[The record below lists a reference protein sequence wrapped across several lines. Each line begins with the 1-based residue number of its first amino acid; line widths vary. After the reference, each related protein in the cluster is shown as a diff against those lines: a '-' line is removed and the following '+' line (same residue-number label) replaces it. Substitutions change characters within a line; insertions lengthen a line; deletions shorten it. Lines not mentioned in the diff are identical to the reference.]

1 MGEAD
6 ELKGAVN
13 EGWNFAWRCRGRFA
27 IVQIASNQAAILQ
40 LDAPDS
46 TKVLTVVSAI
56 NGVNMWKQN
65 YLIWKLHDAE
75 IFELN
80 SHGLKHVAKIGIAEG
95 AFLAIHNCFV
105 FMTTQDGVEVLSLQ
119 GEHKQLLVVDHF
131 QGKSL
136 QLEVCEEVLVAVTS
150 ENRIRSWKIER
161 NEVKLSG
168 LPSGRKVDQVEKIQS
183 LRCNCDGTKIS
194 FFAESPKGDGTESKL
209 FVYDEYLDKFLCY
222 DFGDRRPVSHYWD
235 DEDCKLLAC
244 HIICSEEENSNELGE
259 KETAAS
265 FIFTFFV
272 TSDYP
277 QGIFEYEKI
286 VLLDDQRLLVG
297 VSIPY
302 LMFYTGASRPS
313 SDELAAPGSFEMKV
327 FRDYVGLEG
336 ADQKTK
342 KGLSYF
348 NYNLVLG
355 PVMLV
360 AAYQSIAW
368 IQDHAFW
375 KALAAICVQTKRTDI
390 AAYCFGRMQDAY
402 GAELIEEAEK
412 EPEEDARVAM
422 VALQLGQI
430 DDAKQ
435 LYANCKRYDLV
446 NRLHQ
451 LCCEWEKALEV
462 ATKND
467 RIHLKNTHHSYAKY
481 LEARGNYKDAIHHF
495 ELSGSHRYE
504 VPRMLYA
511 AQQVEELQDYIDNS
525 SDPALQRWWAHFCE
539 ANDLLSEAIEYYI
552 AARDTCSLVRVY
564 CYQKDFEA
572 ASEVVTSSGDFAGAF
587 QLAREY
593 EKIGDILQ
601 AIQFFKM
608 AGKSSYAAQL
618 AMKTGMDS
626 ELLPL
631 SLQGGDLGTAI
642 DICFRSQLFDALRS
656 IAEGLDE
663 SADPSLLT
671 NCGDYLLQHKQFD
684 KAVKL
689 FIAAKLYHKALDVCT
704 KEGITITGAMA
715 EVICPKGDHR
725 KDEEYSKLLMRLAA
739 SCLAQGSY
747 HLACKKYTQAGD
759 RVMATKALLKSGD
772 TERIIFFAH
781 VSRQKEIFV
790 LAANYLQ
797 TLDWHGDANLMR
809 IIVQMYTK
817 AGDTTS
823 LASFYEACAQIEIDE
838 FRDYEK
844 ALGAMSEALKYLEK
858 TNNSDKDDQV
868 KSLQTR
874 ISEMEHF
881 GQIRKM
887 AKTDPAGM
895 VRACR
900 ELLVQ
905 VSRNKGSPQAALR
918 VGDLYA
924 LLIEFY
930 FRQRNME
937 QAYELIEEMQC
948 QKIPLSQYIDQSTV
962 ESIYKALGIEA
973 AEDSLSEGISEEI
986 ASLDRT

>member
-1 MGEAD
+1 M
-6 ELKGAVN
+6 
-13 EGWNFAWRCRGRFA
+13 
-27 IVQIASNQAAILQ
+27 
-40 LDAPDS
+40 
-46 TKVLTVVSAI
+46 VSQEI
-56 NGVNMWKQN
+56 ICPIIMQYMN
-65 YLIWKLHDAE
+65 YLTEDHE
-75 IFELN
+75 N
-80 SHGLKHVAKIGIAEG
+80 LK
-95 AFLAIHNCFV
+95 
-105 FMTTQDGVEVLSLQ
+105 

-244 HIICSEEENSNELGE
+244 HIICSE
-259 KETAAS
+259 
-265 FIFTFFV
+265 
-272 TSDYP
+272 
-277 QGIFEYEKI
+277 GIFEYEK
-286 VLLDDQRLLVG
+286 
-297 VSIPY
+297 
-302 LMFYTGASRPS
+302 
-313 SDELAAPGSFEMKV
+313 
-327 FRDYVGLEG
+327 EG

-962 ESIYKALGIEA
+962 ESIYKCNPSVCSRLLG
-973 AEDSLSEGISEEI
+973 
-986 ASLDRT
+986 

>member
-1 MGEAD
+1 M
-6 ELKGAVN
+6 
-13 EGWNFAWRCRGRFA
+13 
-27 IVQIASNQAAILQ
+27 
-40 LDAPDS
+40 
-46 TKVLTVVSAI
+46 VSQEI
-56 NGVNMWKQN
+56 ICPIIMQYMN
-65 YLIWKLHDAE
+65 YLTEDHE
-75 IFELN
+75 N
-80 SHGLKHVAKIGIAEG
+80 LK
-95 AFLAIHNCFV
+95 
-105 FMTTQDGVEVLSLQ
+105 

-495 ELSGSHRYE
+495 ELSGSHR
-504 VPRMLYA
+504 
-511 AQQVEELQDYIDNS
+511 
-525 SDPALQRWWAHFCE
+525 
-539 ANDLLSEAIEYYI
+539 
-552 AARDTCSLVRVY
+552 
-564 CYQKDFEA
+564 
-572 ASEVVTSSGDFAGAF
+572 
-587 QLAREY
+587 
-593 EKIGDILQ
+593 
-601 AIQFFKM
+601 
-608 AGKSSYAAQL
+608 
-618 AMKTGMDS
+618 
-626 ELLPL
+626 
-631 SLQGGDLGTAI
+631 
-642 DICFRSQLFDALRS
+642 
-656 IAEGLDE
+656 
-663 SADPSLLT
+663 
-671 NCGDYLLQHKQFD
+671 
-684 KAVKL
+684 
-689 FIAAKLYHKALDVCT
+689 
-704 KEGITITGAMA
+704 
-715 EVICPKGDHR
+715 
-725 KDEEYSKLLMRLAA
+725 
-739 SCLAQGSY
+739 
-747 HLACKKYTQAGD
+747 
-759 RVMATKALLKSGD
+759 
-772 TERIIFFAH
+772 
-781 VSRQKEIFV
+781 
-790 LAANYLQ
+790 
-797 TLDWHGDANLMR
+797 
-809 IIVQMYTK
+809 
-817 AGDTTS
+817 
-823 LASFYEACAQIEIDE
+823 
-838 FRDYEK
+838 
-844 ALGAMSEALKYLEK
+844 
-858 TNNSDKDDQV
+858 
-868 KSLQTR
+868 
-874 ISEMEHF
+874 
-881 GQIRKM
+881 
-887 AKTDPAGM
+887 
-895 VRACR
+895 
-900 ELLVQ
+900 
-905 VSRNKGSPQAALR
+905 
-918 VGDLYA
+918 
-924 LLIEFY
+924 
-930 FRQRNME
+930 
-937 QAYELIEEMQC
+937 
-948 QKIPLSQYIDQSTV
+948 
-962 ESIYKALGIEA
+962 
-973 AEDSLSEGISEEI
+973 
-986 ASLDRT
+986 